1 MGQLLNHWSHY
12 WAFVSEDAPP
22 LSRGMLLHNMWG
34 FGCLCYG
41 AENFFFFRPRLRQTD
56 RQTHL
61 LLRMFF
67 EMKHGHR
74 DTYFLLLIK
83 KVCLLRAY
91 WIRHGYQQCMPWQT
105 LILGFANHQLNCQ
118 HKYYN
123 TIFKV
128 YDFCGRLYS
137 ISAANWLWLHKPA
150 LFQYRI
156 TGNIFIIYWI
166 ATRCLLVF
174 HRLLR
179 SAIYFLDSLEIF
191 MHNE

>member
-1 MGQLLNHWSHY
+1 MTVNGTIVERLEPLLGLCLGGCSPVEPRYAVVQHVRLWMPLLFSP
-12 WAFVSEDAPP
+12 VS
-22 LSRGMLLHNMWG
+22 
-34 FGCLCYG
+34 
-41 AENFFFFRPRLRQTD
+41 D

-61 LLRMFF
+61 LLRMFS
-67 EMKHGHR
+67 EMKHGCR
-74 DTYFLLLIK
+74 DTYFLPLIK
-83 KVCLLRAY
+83 KACLLREY
-91 WIRHGYQQCMPWQT
+91 WIKHGYQQCMLRQMPVPA
-105 LILGFANHQLNCQ
+105 FANHQLNCQ

-123 TIFKV
+123 AIFKV
-128 YDFCGRLYS
+128 YDFCGCLYS

-166 ATRCLLVF
+166 ATQCLLVF

-179 SAIYFLDSLEIF
+179 SAIYFFDSLENF